1 MKALLTAAWKGRLL
15 HFIAAGNIIVGV
27 LGLLF
32 DLRAIFRVT
41 SATKPFIAAYTSG
54 GFPLVGIYFRY
65 LFPFVCAIAV
75 AWFASCIL
83 SGVYLWRREV
93 RGYRF
98 ALFLAFFAIGYFI
111 VVILFL
117 PVTSERA
124 VQFYLAFSLAQ
135 MRVDNLL
142 SLYHSLVLL
151 LLLGIFFRKAD
162 FQGGEIPVETTGGG
176 EPREKL
182 RLRSGFIYLVRGL
195 GVANL
200 VLGFVGIAFTCIDV
214 VATYVHRSV
223 LSRRGFSFKVS
234 LIGAAIDLGFVAGL
248 FFAGYLLV
256 KLDRRGMVL
265 TNFILIAEVVYWFVS
280 SGTPALKSFT
290 NFGLTPQLLTAYPLF
305 ALPLLNWSARHL
317 NQCQAWKRQVADGL
331 VAPVSLR

>member
-1 MKALLTAAWKGRLL
+1 MKVSLTAAWKARLL
-15 HFIAAGNIIVGV
+15 RFIAAGNIIVGV
-27 LGLLF
+27 VGLLF
-32 DLRAIFRVT
+32 DLRAIVRVT

-75 AWFASCIL
+75 AWFTSCIL

-98 ALFLAFFAIGYFI
+98 ALFLAVFAIGYFL
-111 VVILFL
+111 VMLFL
-117 PVTSERA
+117 PVPSEQA
-124 VQFYLAFSLAQ
+124 IQLYLAFSLAQ

-142 SLYHSLVLL
+142 SLYYSLVLL

-162 FQGGEIPVETTGGG
+162 FRGGEIRVETTVGGKA
-176 EPREKL
+176 REKL
-182 RLRSGFIYLVRGL
+182 RLRPGFIYLVRGL
-195 GVANL
+195 GVANV
-200 VLGFVGIAFTCIDV
+200 VLGFVGVAFTCIDV
-214 VATYVHRSV
+214 VASYLHRSV
-223 LSRRGFSFKVS
+223 LSRSGFSFKLS

-280 SGTPALKSFT
+280 IGTPSLKSFS
-290 NFGLTPQLLTAYPLF
+290 NFGLTPQVLTAYPLF
-305 ALPLLNWSARHL
+305 ALPLLNWGARHL
-317 NQCQAWKRQVADGL
+317 NQCQAWKRAQAT
-331 VAPVSLR
+331 

>member
-1 MKALLTAAWKGRLL
+1 MKALLTAAWKVRLL
-15 HFIAAGNIIVGV
+15 RFIAAGNIIVGI

-32 DLRAIFRVT
+32 DLRAIVRVT
-41 SATKPFIAAYTSG
+41 SATKPFIAAYTSA

-98 ALFLAFFAIGYFI
+98 ALFLAFFAVGYFI
-111 VVILFL
+111 AILSL
-117 PVTSERA
+117 PVSSEQA
-124 VQFYLAFSLAQ
+124 IQLYLAFSLAQ

-142 SLYHSLVLL
+142 SLCYSLALL

-162 FQGGEIPVETTGGG
+162 FRGGEIPAETTAGG
-176 EPREKL
+176 EAREKL
-182 RLRSGFIYLVRGL
+182 PLRPGFIYLVRGL

-200 VLGFVGIAFTCIDV
+200 VLGFVGIAFTCVDV
-214 VATYVHRSV
+214 VASYLHRSV
-223 LSRRGFSFKVS
+223 LSRSGFLFKVS

-280 SGTPALKSFT
+280 IGTPSLKSFT
-290 NFGLTPQLLTAYPLF
+290 NFGLTPQVLTAYPLF
-305 ALPLLNWSARHL
+305 ALPLLFWGARHL
-317 NQCQAWKRQVADGL
+317 NQCQAWKRAQAT
-331 VAPVSLR
+331 

>member
-1 MKALLTAAWKGRLL
+1 MKPLLTAAWKVRLL
-15 HFIAAGNIIVGV
+15 RFIAAGNIIVGV

-32 DLRAIFRVT
+32 DLRAIVRVT
-41 SATKPFIAAYTSG
+41 SATKPFIAAYTSA

-98 ALFLAFFAIGYFI
+98 ALFLAFFAVGYFI
-111 VVILFL
+111 VILSL
-117 PVTSERA
+117 PVSSEQA
-124 VQFYLAFSLAQ
+124 IQLYLAFSLAQ

-142 SLYHSLVLL
+142 SLCHSLALL

-162 FQGGEIPVETTGGG
+162 FRGGEIPAETTAGG
-176 EPREKL
+176 EAREKL
-182 RLRSGFIYLVRGL
+182 PLRPGFIYLVRGL

-200 VLGFVGIAFTCIDV
+200 VLGFVGIAFTCVDV
-214 VATYVHRSV
+214 VASYLHRSV
-223 LSRRGFSFKVS
+223 LSRSGFSFKVS

-280 SGTPALKSFT
+280 IGTPSLKSFH
-290 NFGLTPQLLTAYPLF
+290 FGLTPQVLTAYPLF
-305 ALPLLNWSARHL
+305 ALPLLYWGARHL
-317 NQCQAWKRQVADGL
+317 NRCQAWKRAQAT
-331 VAPVSLR
+331 